1 MDESPGPA
9 VIFSSRS
16 PSPNSPP
23 ACLHPFHQEGVE
35 PLPFHRVEQG
45 LRRGFGEGAAQVE
58 AQLHPANLIFQD
70 RAQVRGQEL
79 EGLDGQA
86 AGTDF
91 DPGKDG
97 LIEDEGFQTPLKQ
110 FVSQGGSGGAGA
122 DDGDLATGR
131 R

>member
-1 MDESPGPA
+1 MP
-9 VIFSSRS
+9 
-16 PSPNSPP
+16 
-23 ACLHPFHQEGVE
+23 
-35 PLPFHRVEQG
+35 
-45 LRRGFGEGAAQVE
+45 GFGEGAAQVE

-131 R
+131 RRSHGPPGPGAALLWRRKRNKKQLVLVPWRTFVY

>member
-1 MDESPGPA
+1 MP
-9 VIFSSRS
+9 
-16 PSPNSPP
+16 
-23 ACLHPFHQEGVE
+23 
-35 PLPFHRVEQG
+35 
-45 LRRGFGEGAAQVE
+45 GFGEGAAQVE

-70 RAQVRGQEL
+70 QAQVRGQEL

-110 FVSQGGSGGAGA
+110 LVGQGGSGGTGA
-122 DDGDLATGR
+122 DDGDLATGHGCGHGPPVPGAALLWR
-131 R
+131 RKRDKKQLILVPWRTFVY